1 MFDIDYK
8 PQAYAQ
14 VQNDALLAKREQ
26 AWQFLKENGLPTRHD
41 EKWKY
46 TNLNKWILNSQL
58 TLTPVSVRKK
68 LNRKDVQPYFTE
80 GVLSLV
86 FVDGQFENDLSDI
99 AALPNGIS
107 IENVMESE
115 VITHQNDYVKDHA
128 KSLND
133 ALFTS
138 GVEINIAKGA
148 VCASRIEL
156 LYISTENAEHHALCI
171 QNVMNLSENSELK
184 ISEKQIV
191 LFEDA
196 PAYINIAYKVNLKE
210 GAKLNWLM
218 STTNQQA
225 KALITNSIDVQQ
237 AANSEFEYFNFI
249 AQGDLNRYDFD
260 IQLNDRGAMAR
271 LDGIFMLKGKM
282 HSDNHIMVTH
292 NASYTTSDVCFK
304 GVATDKSNGIFN
316 AKALVTKGI
325 HAIKALQ
332 SNKNLLLKKTA
343 QINTKPELEIYS
355 DDVICSHGATIG
367 QLDATAIFYMESRG
381 IPHAAAVQMLTE
393 GFVLEILDRQ
403 NISEPEKARLLDQ
416 LSHSI
421 TNLT

>member
-8 PQAYAQ
+8 PQAYAE

-26 AWQFLKENGLPTRHD
+26 AWQFLKENGLPTRQD

-68 LNRKDVQPYFTE
+68 LERKDIVACLTD
-80 GVLSLV
+80 GVISLV
-86 FVDGQFENDLSDI
+86 FVDGQFESDLSDI
-99 AALPNGIS
+99 ASVPEGVS
-107 IENVMESE
+107 ITNVMESE
-115 VITHQNDYVKDHA
+115 VITHRNDYAKDHA

-138 GVEINIAKGA
+138 GIEIKVAKNVVGE
-148 VCASRIEL
+148 SRIEL
-156 LYISTENAEHHALCI
+156 LYITTENAGHHALCI
-171 QNVMNLSENSELK
+171 QNVIDLAENSRLK

-196 PAYINIAYKVNLKE
+196 PAYINIAYNVNLNS

-218 STTNQQA
+218 STTSQQE

-260 IQLNDRGAMAR
+260 IQLNDKGAMAR

-316 AKALVTKGI
+316 AKALVSKGI
-325 HAIKALQ
+325 HAVKALQ

-355 DDVICSHGATIG
+355 DDVICSHGATVG
-367 QLDATAIFYMESRG
+367 QLDTTAIFYMESRG
-381 IPHAAAVQMLTE
+381 IPHAVAVQMLTE

-403 NISEPEKARLLDQ
+403 NISESEKASLLEQ
-416 LSHSI
+416 LSLSI
-421 TNLT
+421 TNLA

>member
-26 AWQFLKENGLPTRHD
+26 AWQFLKENGLPTRQD

-46 TNLNKWILNSQL
+46 TNLTKWILNSQL

-68 LNRKDVQPYFTE
+68 LDRKDIAAYLTE
-80 GVLSLV
+80 GVISLV
-86 FVDGQFENDLSDI
+86 FVDGQFESNLSDI
-99 AALPNGIS
+99 AGIPEGIS
-107 IENVMESE
+107 ITNVMESE
-115 VITHQNDYVKDHA
+115 VVTHQNDYAIDHA

-138 GVEINIAKGA
+138 GVEIKVAKSVVGG
-148 VCASRIEL
+148 SRIEL

-171 QNVMNLSENSELK
+171 QNVIDLAANSQLK

-196 PAYINIAYKVNLKE
+196 PAYINIAYKVNLNN

-218 STTNQQA
+218 STTNQQG
-225 KALITNSIDVQQ
+225 KALITNSLDVQQ
-237 AANSEFEYFNFI
+237 AENSEFEYFNFI
-249 AQGDLNRYDFD
+249 AHGDLNRYDFD
-260 IQLNDRGAMAR
+260 IQLNDKGAMAR

-282 HSDNHIMVTH
+282 HSDNHISVTH

-316 AKALVTKGI
+316 AKALVSKGI

-355 DDVICSHGATIG
+355 DDVICAHGATVG
-367 QLDATAIFYMESRG
+367 QLDQKAIFYMESRG
-381 IPHAAAVQMLTE
+381 IPHAVAVQMLTE
-393 GFVLEILDRQ
+393 GFVLEILERQ
-403 NISEPEKARLLDQ
+403 NISKSEKAKLLDQ
-416 LSHSI
+416 LSLSI
-421 TNLT
+421 TNFA